1 MRYLVSGCAG
11 FIGASICKELIE
23 LGHTVLGVDRL
34 DSILYPSFVKKRRL
48 TQLGGENFKF
58 LECDIR
64 DKAFSAQVKKF
75 RPEIVINEAG
85 LPGQSLSWSS
95 LDAYTEAN
103 FLAAYTLGQISLEV
117 GVTNFVQASTSSIYG
132 LSAEGNEDSPIVP
145 GSPYGVTKMS
155 AEYVLSALFAGAA
168 INFNI
173 VRYFSVF
180 GPWQRPD
187 MGIYKFIDSALND
200 RPVCIFGDGSQSRD
214 FTYVDDVVGATLAAS
229 NQPFSHAAFNIS
241 GGEIKTVNQVL
252 NEIEII
258 LGKSLTREYVAAP
271 RGDQLHTSAITQKAR
286 DILSW
291 NPKVGFSAGL
301 AKQIN
306 WQQNL

>member
-11 FIGASICKELIE
+11 FIGASICKELVE

-34 DSILYPSFVKKRRL
+34 DSILYPASVKKLRL
-48 TQLGGENFKF
+48 TQLSGENFTF
-58 LECDIR
+58 LELDVR
-64 DKAFSAQVKKF
+64 DKDFRTCVSRF

-95 LDAYTEAN
+95 LDAYTESN

-132 LSAEGNEDSPIVP
+132 LSAEGNEDTHIVP

-155 AEYVLSALFAGAA
+155 AEYVLSALFAGAD

-187 MGIYKFIDSALND
+187 MGIYKFIDSALNG
-200 RPVCIFGDGSQSRD
+200 RPVRIFGDGRQSRD
-214 FTYVDDVVGATLAAS
+214 FTYIDDVVRATLAAS
-229 NQPFSHAAFNIS
+229 NQSFSHAAFNIS
-241 GGEIKTVNQVL
+241 GGEIKNVNQVL
-252 NEIEII
+252 DEIEII
-258 LGKSLTREYVAAP
+258 MDKSLTREYVAAP
-271 RGDQLHTSAITQKAR
+271 RGDQLHTRAITQKAR
-286 DILSW
+286 DILLW
-291 NPKVGFSAGL
+291 TPNVKFSTGL
-301 AKQIN
+301 AKQIA